1 MSDVPQ
7 YEQDDGALTKDQL
20 DQIAADQTPL
30 DDWYIV
36 EKWVDGERRGT
47 VRRGESIE
55 AVLNEECARGTDVI
69 NVILV

>member
-20 DQIAADQTPL
+20 DQRAADQTPL
-30 DDWYIV
+30 VDWYIV

-55 AVLNEECARGTDVI
+55 AVLNEECARGADVI